1 MLPLVGN
8 GGRMSKILFFR
19 NAALVGKK
27 PTYWLMLV
35 ALLCIANVHA
45 DTATSSFTVTAT
57 ISKGCAF
64 GSTLTSPITN
74 LGTIDFGSMS
84 SIPSNLD
91 VASTTGA
98 GSVVITCTPGITVAI
113 AMDYGIHNGNA
124 TQRYMSNSAGT
135 GTLAYQLYQD
145 AGHSQVWGTGTLAKT
160 ISNFPTTTQ
169 TYPVYARLFSAT
181 TLPEAGTYTD
191 TVTVTLT
198 Y

>member
-1 MLPLVGN
+1 
-8 GGRMSKILFFR
+8 MSEILFFR
-19 NAALVGKK
+19 KNSGVPGIRPAC
-27 PTYWLMLV
+27 WLML
-35 ALLCIANVHA
+35 APLLYIPTLHA
-45 DTATSSFTVTAT
+45 DTATASFAVTAT

-64 GSTLTSPITN
+64 GSSLTSPISD
-74 LGTIDFGSMS
+74 LGTINFGSLS

-91 VASTTGA
+91 VASTAGA
-98 GSVVITCTPGITVAI
+98 GSVVVTCTPGITVAI
-113 AMDYGIHNGNA
+113 AMDYGIHGGNA

-160 ISNFPTTTQ
+160 VNNFPTTTQ

-181 TLPEAGTYTD
+181 TLPVAGTYTD